1 MNHSPEEPAHSRWRM
16 VKERILK
23 EDGRYLVYYR
33 FVPGAE
39 VPPSSPPAASEPIAP
54 AAPTSPKQERP

>member
-1 MNHSPEEPAHSRWRM
+1 MNHSSEEPAHPRWRM

-39 VPPSSPPAASEPIAP
+39 TPPSSPPPASGPIAP